1 MAAQTPL
8 TDEIFPKDSRKT
20 YALVELMRGEGPM
33 VGKGPDDTAFSF
45 PVVLLWEVVL
55 LLGVTFA
62 IFLLSLLKQ
71 APLEEIANPLVTT
84 DPAKAPWYFVGLQE
98 LLEHMHPTLAGVIIP
113 TVLVLFLVALP
124 YLDHSRANVGV
135 WFSSARGKRIVGLT
149 ALYTLIVMPDYIA
162 LDNAF
167 SLRELLRNLVP
178 QWVAQGLLPGSIL
191 ALLVALPALGLWRF
205 PRPALSLTLGAA
217 RQAQGQVRASG
228 VAGKPDIREL
238 MLMLFTVMFVSA
250 IVFTAS
256 GFLLRGPGFKLY
268 WPWAMPFY
276 NPWDGL

>member
-1 MAAQTPL
+1 MAAQTPI
-8 TDEIFPKDSRKT
+8 TDEIFPKDSRKS
-20 YALVELMRGEGPM
+20 YALVELMRGESPL
-33 VGKGPDDTAFSF
+33 VGKGPDGTAFSF
-45 PVVLLWEVVL
+45 PVVLLWEIVL

-62 IFLLSLLKQ
+62 IFLFSLLKQ

-113 TVLVLFLVALP
+113 TILVLFLVALP

-149 ALYTLIVMPDYIA
+149 ALYTLIVMPGYIA

-178 QWVAQGLLPGSIL
+178 LWVAQGLLPGGIL

-205 PRPALSLTLGAA
+205 SPPALSHTPGAA
-217 RQAQGQVRASG
+217 RGQVRASG
-228 VAGKPDIREL
+228 VVGKLDTREL
-238 MLMLFTVMFVSA
+238 MLMLFTIMIVSA
-250 IVFTAS
+250 IVFTTS

-268 WPWAMPFY
+268 WPWEMPFWY
-276 NPWDGL
+276 SPWDGL